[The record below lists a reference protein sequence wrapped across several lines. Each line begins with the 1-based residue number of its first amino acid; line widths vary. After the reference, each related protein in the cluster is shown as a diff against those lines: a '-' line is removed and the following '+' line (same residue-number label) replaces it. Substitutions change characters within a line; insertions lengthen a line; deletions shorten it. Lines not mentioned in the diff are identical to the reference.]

1 MYIQTLKILSEADDL
16 ESRIAALRSR
26 ETQKVQQELKIVKS
40 EMDTIIKNFEVQLK
54 NSKLEQYNSLMRK
67 AEAATASVV
76 AAHEPNEITFDDDEN
91 QSLFVPQIGDKVY
104 IQGLGGGT
112 MATVIE
118 TLGEDG
124 SCIVQ
129 YGKIKVQVKRSKMKL
144 VQRGTNGTASSVK
157 PKVCCPFSAYYIFT
171 SVNSFSSFLKRR
183 IR

>member
-1 MYIQTLKILSEADDL
+1 MYILTLKIHLEADDL
-16 ESRIAALRSR
+16 ESRVAALRTR
-26 ETQKVQQELKIVKS
+26 GTQKVQQELKVVKS
-40 EMDTIIKNFEVQLK
+40 QMDTIIKNFEVQLK
-54 NSKLEQYNSLMRK
+54 NSKLEQYNSLLRK

-76 AAHEPNEITFDDDEN
+76 AAHQPNEITFSDDES

-112 MATVIE
+112 VATVIE

-144 VQRGTNGTASSVK
+144 VQQGTNETATSSSVK
-157 PKVCCPFSAYYIFT
+157 PKVCSVFSASQHAIYSHQF
-171 SVNSFSSFLKRR
+171 
-183 IR
+183 